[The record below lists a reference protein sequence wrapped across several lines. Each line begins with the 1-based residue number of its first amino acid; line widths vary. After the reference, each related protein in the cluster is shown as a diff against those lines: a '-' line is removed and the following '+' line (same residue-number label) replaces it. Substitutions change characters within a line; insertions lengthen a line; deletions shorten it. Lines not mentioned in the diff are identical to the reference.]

1 MRRFL
6 ALLCAVLGAVLGIV
20 GLGAVPASATTTHP
34 ANSHLHTVS
43 TTSTTLT
50 LTWTNPHSSSFRS
63 TIVRYA
69 AGTNAPRTVSSGHLA
84 GHPGAH
90 TQTLH
95 LSRLAAGHHY
105 AFALFPVLTH
115 HRYGTRT
122 AVVGLVAPAPATG
135 GLPFVA
141 TGGMKITWSN
151 PHTSTFRRVVVRYAA
166 GSAAP
171 SAPNRG
177 HGVALTS
184 SRPSSALVP
193 HLLTNS
199 HYSVSVFALDY
210 RGGWSTPD
218 VVRFTTPSG
227 AEHAGTY
234 SGTVTDSAGTPL
246 AGATVDASDPN
257 TGADHST
264 TTGVDG
270 RFALPL
276 PAGEYFV
283 TIDGQHITG
292 GNSDTGG
299 YVPDNEDVVVHAGH
313 TSTAHIVLQGGGVLT
328 GRFTDSHG
336 SPLAGVAPFVESVG
350 SYVPADGGDFGF
362 ADFSASGGGQSGDVS
377 GADGT
382 FVVRGVP
389 TDGAVRLCAI
399 TTGTVTGGSS
409 DAAGYSAPCATRT
422 LLVGLGASK
431 AAPDLV
437 LQAATGGT
445 VTGTVTGGHVAV
457 PNAFAYLV
465 GGPSTSQVGYFGIT
479 DNRGHFTITDV
490 PAGSY
495 QLCASTDYVSSRVPT
510 GLQQACNPHLVTVAA
525 GTPALA
531 NVTLPLGAAVTGTV
545 RGPGGHRVA
554 GADVETDDSS
564 EDDFGGGFDATTNSQ
579 GQYTLT
585 GLAPGSYGLCVTPPS
600 DPTSLL
606 PTGVLPGCV
615 NGDREVRL
623 SAGTER
629 SGMDVTLPAGSA
641 LSGTVTDST
650 GHGTQAAVDVES
662 VDDDNFDGAGTLTDT
677 QGRYTVAGLPADTY
691 RVCFQDI
698 TASGDQFSQCAVHV
712 VTTRIGRTSTHV
724 DGQLPATSAIS
735 VTVTDGSAPV
745 AGADVAALSPCAG
758 DGCDTETVFSTTRTV
773 AVDASTTTDSTGTA
787 LLDGIAPGT
796 YVVCV
801 FAYDATTAAGG
812 SPTGYADTC
821 SSNDQFTIGVT
832 RGNTATTTVAL
843 SPGGAVSGTV
853 TDSAGNPVAGA
864 QALVSN
870 SAATDFDDS
879 NDFSDEG
886 DPSDDS
892 PLGGGFTAADGT
904 FTVIGVQPG
913 AQKICVAATGATGG
927 SSPAGYLDECPV
939 AADGTTSGGTPV
951 TVTASQVAGPVTI
964 ALSPAA
970 GIAGTLRHGATP
982 IPMREGEAVVFS
994 GRNIHENIAQ
1004 APTDAAGRYTVVGL
1018 TPGAYTVCFVS
1029 LQYGGQCYKNVAWDP
1044 DGAPPL
1050 DKATLVNAAAG
1061 SIVPTIDGDVR

>member
-6 ALLCAVLGAVLGIV
+6 ALLCATLGVV
-20 GLGAVPASATTTHP
+20 GLVAAPASAATAHRPT
-34 ANSHLHTVS
+34 NGHLHTVS
-43 TTSTTLT
+43 SSSTTLT
-50 LTWTNPHSSSFRS
+50 LTWTNPNSSSFRS

-69 AGTNAPRTVSSGHLA
+69 AGTKAPRTVSSGHLA

-105 AFALFPVLTH
+105 AFALFPVLTR

-141 TGGMKITWSN
+141 SGGMRVTWTN

-177 HGVALTS
+177 HGVALSS
-184 SRPSSALVP
+184 SRPSSALVT

-210 RGGWSTPD
+210 RGGWSTPA
-218 VVRFTTPSG
+218 VVRFTTPSA

-234 SGTVTDSAGTPL
+234 SGTVTDNGGTPL
-246 AGATVDASDPN
+246 VGAVVDASNPDRS
-257 TGADHST
+257 GDHST
-264 TTGVDG
+264 TTDAQGK
-270 RFALPL
+270 FALPL

-283 TIDGQHITG
+283 TIDGQHISG
-292 GNSDTGG
+292 GNSTGG
-299 YVPDNEDVVVHAGH
+299 YVPDDEDVVVRAGH
-313 TSTAHIVLQGGGVLT
+313 TTAAHIVLQGGGVIT

-336 SPLAGVAPFVESVG
+336 HPLAGVAPFVESVG
-350 SYVPADGGDFGF
+350 SYVPSDGDGFGF
-362 ADFSASGGGQSGDVS
+362 AIFSASGSGQFGDVS
-377 GADGT
+377 SADGT
-382 FVVRGVP
+382 FTVRGVP
-389 TDGAVRLCAI
+389 ADGAVRLCADAS
-399 TTGTVTGGSS
+399 GTVTGGSS
-409 DAAGYSAPCATRT
+409 DATGYSAPCATRT
-422 LLVGLGASK
+422 LVVGLGAGT

-437 LQAATGGT
+437 LDAATGGT
-445 VTGTVTGGHVAV
+445 VTGTVTGGHVAIPGAV
-457 PNAFAYLV
+457 AYLV
-465 GGPSTSQVGYFGIT
+465 GGPPNSQDAYFDVT
-479 DNRGHFTITDV
+479 DAHGHFVIDDV

-495 QLCASTDYVSSRVPT
+495 QLCAGTDYVSSRVPT
-510 GLQQACNPHLVTVAA
+510 GLQQACNPHPVTVAT

-531 NVTLPLGAAVTGTV
+531 DVTLPLGAAVTGTV

-554 GADVETDDSS
+554 GADVETDDGSG
-564 EDDFGGGFDATTNSQ
+564 DDSGDGLDANTNSQ

-615 NGDREVRL
+615 NGDHPVHL
-623 SAGTER
+623 TAGTER
-629 SGMDVTLPAGSA
+629 SGLDVTLPAGSA
-641 LSGTVTDST
+641 LSGTVIDSS
-650 GHGTQAAVDVES
+650 GHGTPAAVDVES
-662 VDDDNFDGAGTLTDT
+662 VDDDNFDGADTLTDAH
-677 QGRYTVAGLPADTY
+677 GHYTVAGLPADTY

-735 VTVTDGSAPV
+735 VTVTDGGAPV

-758 DGCDTETVFSTTRTV
+758 DGCDTETVFSTKTTV
-773 AVDASTTTDSTGTA
+773 AVDASTTTDTTGTA

-796 YVVCV
+796 YAVCV

-821 SSNDQFTIGVT
+821 SGTDFTIMVT
-832 RGNTATTTVAL
+832 RGSTATTSVAL
-843 SPGGAVSGTV
+843 LPGGAVSGTV
-853 TDSAGNPVAGA
+853 TDASNNPVAGA

-879 NDFSDEG
+879 NDFLG
-886 DPSDDS
+886 DGDAPSDDS
-892 PLGGGFTAADGT
+892 PLSGGFSAADGT

-913 AQKICVAATGATGG
+913 AQKVCVAATGATGG
-927 SSPAGYLDECPV
+927 SSPAGYLDQCPV

-951 TVTASQVAGPVTI
+951 TVTAGQVASGVTI
-964 ALSPAA
+964 SLSPAA
-970 GIAGTLRHGATP
+970 GIAGTLRHGSTP
-982 IPMREGEAVVFS
+982 IPLRQGEAVVFS
-994 GRNIHENIAQ
+994 GRAIHEDIAEV
-1004 APTDAAGRYTVVGL
+1004 PTDSAGRYVAVGL
-1018 TPGAYTVCFVS
+1018 TPGAYTVCFVAVR
-1029 LQYGGQCYKNVAWDP
+1029 YGGQCYKNIAWDP

-1050 DKATLVNAAAG
+1050 DKATLVSAAAG
-1061 SIVPTIDGDVR
+1061 SIVTGIDGDVR